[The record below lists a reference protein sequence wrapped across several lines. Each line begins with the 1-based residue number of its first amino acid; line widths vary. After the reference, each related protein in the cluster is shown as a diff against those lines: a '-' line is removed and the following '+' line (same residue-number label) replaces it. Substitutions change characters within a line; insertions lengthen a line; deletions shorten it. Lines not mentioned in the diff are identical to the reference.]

1 MTTISEFVQQL
12 KSMFPAVKFY
22 NGAID
27 KSAKQCVGVY
37 ARGNAAAVRAIGGQ
51 SSYNTLPVS
60 ILVHWTEDSNLC
72 EITANSLYTALYES
86 SMLVIGGKRVI
97 DIVLLDSCPI
107 NVDRDANNIVE
118 MVIRLNI
125 VYEREVL

>member
-1 MTTISEFVQQL
+1 MMTISEFVQQL

-37 ARGNAAAVRAIGGQ
+37 ARGNAAPVKAIGGQ

-72 EITANSLYTALYES
+72 EVMANDLYSQLFES
-86 SMLVIGGKRVI
+86 TGMTVGGKRVI
-97 DIVLLDSCPI
+97 DLKLLDSCPI
-107 NVDRDANNIVE
+107 NVERDANNIVE

-125 VYEREVL
+125 VYER